1 MIPWYAP
8 VDLRMNEE
16 EWKASDV
23 YQDLFAFPDPE
34 ERERMMEAASP
45 ICYASRTNPPTL
57 LMHGDADRLVSTEN
71 SRRMYEALKAAG
83 NDVRLITIP
92 GQGHG
97 FFDGEEYY
105 EQIFRFLEEVLS

>member
-1 MIPWYAP
+1 M
-8 VDLRMNEE
+8 L
-16 EWKASDV
+16 
-23 YQDLFAFPDPE
+23 FPDSDLK
-34 ERERMMEAASP
+34 ERERHMEQASP

-57 LMHGDADRLVSTEN
+57 LMHGDADRLVSYEN

-83 NDVRLITIP
+83 NDVRLITVP

-105 EQIFRFLEEVLS
+105 GQIFQFLEDTLRKA